1 MICARDHIGKVGEQ
15 ESGLLLQGLLPL
27 SCAHP
32 PPGGLLLPIWPHIS
46 SSSLL
51 LNISRKRG
59 QRGERGREKA
69 ECVFPPRSFHGYGP
83 GSAVWD
89 VL

>member
-32 PPGGLLLPIWPHIS
+32 PPGPASPHLASHFELFPASQHLPEE
-46 SSSLL
+46 
-51 LNISRKRG
+51 RAE
-59 QRGERGREKA
+59 GERGREKA